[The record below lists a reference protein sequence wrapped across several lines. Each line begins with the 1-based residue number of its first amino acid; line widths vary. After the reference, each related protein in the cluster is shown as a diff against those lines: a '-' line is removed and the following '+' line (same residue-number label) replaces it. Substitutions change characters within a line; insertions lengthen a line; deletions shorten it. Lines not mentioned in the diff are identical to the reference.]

1 MSYTI
6 TFLDRET
13 ADSYR
18 NALLIAASILSTEAS
33 MNPSGYIA
41 EQEREND
48 LVAHLD
54 TLRQKIN
61 SELNK

>member
-1 MSYTI
+1 MSI
-6 TFLDRET
+6 KIKFLDRET

-41 EQEREND
+41 ESDREHE
-48 LVAHLD
+48 LVVHLD
-54 TLRQKIN
+54 ILRQKIN